1 MENEVYMYFQNEKY
15 YLYGAGIN
23 AFGVVKYL
31 GKDNIVAVIDT
42 NEQKHGMDIDGI
54 PIVGIDY

>member
-31 GKDNIVAVIDT
+31 GKDLYSQRYGPLIFR
-42 NEQKHGMDIDGI
+42 EC
-54 PIVGIDY
+54 